1 MNWIDILVIATLLIS
16 GAFAY
21 ARGFVHE
28 VLSIVGWLG
37 ATFATIYGTPVLKHF
52 TYQFIATQ
60 FVADLV
66 TGILIFIGTLV
77 ILSIITRRISNGVKS
92 SALGALDRA
101 LGFLFGL
108 LRGAVIVSLVW
119 IGYEWM
125 TPPKEQP
132 EWIFEAR
139 TMPLVIQGAGMLKA
153 LVPPDEPGKNTDPN
167 AVEPNAP
174 QTGSKDNQ
182 NLLDKAINAV
192 PKAPD
197 NKTAPGYDQKE
208 RNEMD
213 RLFQTNQ

>member
-1 MNWIDILVIATLLIS
+1 MHWIDILVIATLLLS

-28 VLSIVGWLG
+28 VLSIVGWVG
-37 ATFATIYGTPVLKHF
+37 ATFATIYATPVLKAF
-52 TYQFIATQ
+52 TLSFIDSEFIAG
-60 FVADLV
+60 LV

-77 ILSIITRRISNGVKS
+77 ILSIITKSISKGVKE

-108 LRGAVIVSLVW
+108 LRGAIVASLVW
-119 IGYEWM
+119 IGYAWM

-139 TMPLVIQGAGMLKA
+139 TMAMVIQGAEMLKA
-153 LVPPDEPGKNTDPN
+153 LVPPSDPGDNADPN
-167 AVEPNAP
+167 ATAPNAADTP
-174 QTGSKDNQ
+174 SKGNQ
-182 NLLDKAINAV
+182 SLLDKAINAV

-197 NKTAPGYDQKE
+197 DTTAPGYGQKE
-208 RNEMD
+208 RTEMD